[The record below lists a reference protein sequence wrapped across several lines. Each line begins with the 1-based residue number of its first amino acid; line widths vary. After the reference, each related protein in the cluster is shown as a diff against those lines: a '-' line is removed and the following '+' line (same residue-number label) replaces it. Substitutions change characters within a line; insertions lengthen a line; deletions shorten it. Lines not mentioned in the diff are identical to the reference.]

1 MTVGFTTIRL
11 RRWPR
16 WGTAGTSARRRD
28 GTKKLITDV
37 ICVRFA
43 EATCSQ
49 IYCSTTSGGTLYSIR
64 YSVKMALSVL
74 KTILRYLGLD
84 RDLRSAWVQ
93 PLAGRKRF
101 IEIDLRK
108 NNGQIYDIAARMP
121 ATDPVGTDR
130 QMSSESVRP
139 S

>member
-1 MTVGFTTIRL
+1 MAAVGHCGDLGPAAGWDKKTYHRCNLRPLRGSDLLVKFIARL
-11 RRWPR
+11 QV
-16 WGTAGTSARRRD
+16 GAR
-28 GTKKLITDV
+28 
-37 ICVRFA
+37 
-43 EATCSQ
+43 
-49 IYCSTTSGGTLYSIR
+49 YYSIR

>member
-28 GTKKLITDV
+28 GTKKTYHRCNLRPLRGSDLLVKFIARLQV
-37 ICVRFA
+37 GAR
-43 EATCSQ
+43 
-49 IYCSTTSGGTLYSIR
+49 YYSIR

-108 NNGQIYDIAARMP
+108 NNGQIYASLS
-121 ATDPVGTDR
+121 G
-130 QMSSESVRP
+130 
-139 S
+139 